1 VTLTVTVPT
10 TGALKLAIDAVPIEN
25 VDDNLE
31 TTVTGTSTGRF
42 NVKP

>member
-1 VTLTVTVPT
+1 
-10 TGALKLAIDAVPIEN
+10 VPIEN